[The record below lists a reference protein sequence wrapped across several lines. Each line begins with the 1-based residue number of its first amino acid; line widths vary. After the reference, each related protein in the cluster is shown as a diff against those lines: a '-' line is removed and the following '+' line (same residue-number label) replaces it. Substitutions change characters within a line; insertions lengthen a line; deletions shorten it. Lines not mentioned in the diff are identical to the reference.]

1 MTVVPIFAQKAQHV
15 EEIEPSEEF
24 KKSEEPQKTHS
35 SSTLDLA
42 TQDVRIVIEEQKQQG
57 HLLTTKL
64 NILFV
69 VNGALLTTL
78 MISRLVLL
86 PSIFSFGE
94 IIGFFVN
101 FSLLIN
107 AFLPASSSG

>member
-1 MTVVPIFAQKAQHV
+1 LRGSIKGESQKNMTVVPIFAQKTLHV
-15 EEIEPSEEF
+15 EEIEPSEEL

-69 VNGALLTTL
+69 VNGALFTTL

-86 PSIFSFGE
+86 PSIFLF
-94 IIGFFVN
+94 
-101 FSLLIN
+101 
-107 AFLPASSSG
+107 APSSSS